1 MASLKNLLLPPGLVR
16 LIAIGIWPSTNG
28 PAMTVLQFNPLVPPE
43 RVQLFAADE
52 SLICFQ
58 LPPFHTIA
66 DEVSGGGAGDFWQRF
81 GALNQIVPEQALVI
95 GDFGMGSDSPI
106 VLDFAANQSNP
117 PVLRLRW
124 HSECQYTEW
133 VQGAKDFDD
142 FANMLGL
149 TDGVA

>member
-1 MASLKNLLLPPGLVR
+1 MKNLLLPPRLVR
-16 LIAIGIWPSTNG
+16 LIAIGVWPSASG
-28 PAMTVLQFNPLVPPE
+28 PAMTVQQFNPLVAPE
-43 RVQLFAADE
+43 RVQFFAADE
-52 SLICFQ
+52 SLICLQ

-106 VLDFAANQSNP
+106 ILDFAANHSNP

-124 HSECQYTEW
+124 HSECQHTEW
-133 VQGAKDFDD
+133 VQGAKDFND